1 MYTMCMMIEDKRLLD
16 DREFDMVSKLREDK
30 EGDDYDEDARMAEA
44 SVNYQNSLFNGQG
57 YDDDKKV
64 GDDPDEWEPRICGQM
79 ENVTFHIRETNEM
92 SLYLGQDTKLFKRS
106 LPGGEDI
113 DDENPILGPD
123 DTVPDD
129 KVDAGTDKKDDT
141 APKVDTPAESDTPD
155 EDAVESTPVDP
166 PAGDQPQDPANEGD
180 T

>member
-1 MYTMCMMIEDKRLLD
+1 MIGTKDEISNKNVHQMYTMCMMIEDKRLLD

-64 GDDPDEWEPRICGQM
+64 GDDPDEWEPRICGKM

-92 SLYLGQDTKLFKRS
+92 SLIMGQDTKLFQRS
-106 LPGGEDI
+106 ISGEDI
-113 DDENPILGPD
+113 DDENPILGPS

-129 KVDAGTDKKDDT
+129 GVDTSAD
-141 APKVDTPAESDTPD
+141 PKVDTPAESDIPD
-155 EDAVESTPVDP
+155 EDAVD
-166 PAGDQPQDPANEGD
+166 
-180 T
+180 